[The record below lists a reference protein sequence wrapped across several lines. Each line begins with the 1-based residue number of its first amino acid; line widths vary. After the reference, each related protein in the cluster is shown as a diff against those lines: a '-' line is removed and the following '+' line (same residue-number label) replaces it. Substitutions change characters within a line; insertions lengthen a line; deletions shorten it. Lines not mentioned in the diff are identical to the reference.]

1 MRRVALWA
9 VVLPLLL
16 AGTEVAH
23 ALAYR
28 IVYPVASVRWRV
40 LAASGHGYMGYA
52 PLVFGIGAA
61 VVLAGLAST
70 VVDTV
75 RRRPPGSL
83 PAWAFALL
91 PGVAFTVQEFT
102 ERLLATNS
110 LPWWM
115 FEQPTFRIGLLLQ
128 LPFALVAYLV
138 ARVLLRVAE
147 RVAAIFVVQPPVL
160 VGGLD
165 GSWSVS
171 VSLRVQC
178 ALLWA
183 SVLGRGPPEHA
194 SVPRQLQVATVGL

>member
-1 MRRVALWA
+1 MAGVRRVALWA

-52 PLVFGIGAA
+52 PLVFGIAGA

-70 VVDTV
+70 VVDAV
-75 RRRPPGSL
+75 RRRPPRSL
-83 PAWAFALL
+83 PAWAFASL
-91 PGVAFTVQEFT
+91 PIVAFTVQEFT

-128 LPFALVAYLV
+128 LPFALVAYLI
-138 ARVLLRVAE
+138 ARLLLRVAE
-147 RVAAIFVVQPPVL
+147 RVAAIFAQSPPV
-160 VGGLD
+160 VIGVPD
-165 GSWSVS
+165 GSWSAGR
-171 VSLRVQC
+171 SLTIRG
-178 ALLWA
+178 ARLWA
-183 SVLGRGPPEHA
+183 SCLGRGPP
-194 SVPRQLQVATVGL
+194 SVRLGIAPA